1 MDFSEIK
8 RSCSG
13 QAFVQLLEIDMVTII
28 AGPLADFEKVSAIGL
43 KMHIYHLGHHERTGG
58 TLLFNEP
65 LVNISFLLSLGKPQ

>member
-8 RSCSG
+8 ISCSG
-13 QAFVQLLEIDMVTII
+13 EAFVQLLEIDMVTII
-28 AGPLADFEKVSAIGL
+28 AGPFADFEKVSAIGL
-43 KMHIYHLGHHERTGG
+43 KRTSTNWDRTGG